1 MEPYYEEMFSIIE
14 MDRASHMG
22 KTHVDFYNNIT
33 LPRLLNCSYMK
44 LSRWETKEAF
54 IVNSNAS
61 SWSNNGNILSVINR
75 TEKCNNGPWKL
86 ILYDIKIDSDQEYEY
101 IACVWGTAITKY
113 FRNSSKF

>member
-44 LSRWETKEAF
+44 LSR
-54 IVNSNAS
+54 
-61 SWSNNGNILSVINR
+61 
-75 TEKCNNGPWKL
+75 
-86 ILYDIKIDSDQEYEY
+86 
-101 IACVWGTAITKY
+101 
-113 FRNSSKF
+113 